1 MGDTV
6 DGDGLNVDGAV
17 VADPAGVGELL
28 VGEGETLGVCDGLG
42 EWVGR
47 GEVLVGLDVGAAGE
61 AGAVD
66 WPAPA
71 DWPVPPEISDAVT
84 GRTR

>member
-1 MGDTV
+1 MDDPA
-6 DGDGLNVDGAV
+6 DGDGLNVGGAV

-47 GEVLVGLDVGAAGE
+47 GEVPVGLGVGVAGE
-61 AGAVD
+61 ADAVD

-71 DWPVPPEISDAVT
+71 DWPVPPDISAAVT